1 MRFIFQ
7 RLLLLIILASFS
19 IFLNAQS
26 GYEINIKIDNYDQ
39 KECYLGYFFGDKQYL
54 KDTAQVDEEGYF
66 TFKGEEDLDA
76 GVYLIVLPPDNQFFQ
91 LLVNEGEQQFTI
103 KTDYKNLTTNV
114 EVTNS
119 EDNQLF
125 YGYLDFLAE
134 QRPVADNLRKSIE
147 EAGEDEAKKA
157 KFEEKLAMIDESVFT
172 YQDELIANYPKTL
185 TAAIVKSNKGTSLPE
200 FTGTEEEIQMKKWQF
215 SKTHYFDNI
224 DLMDER
230 MVRTPFLFQR
240 INHFITKLTAQHP
253 DSIIQSIDTVLSKMD
268 RTEDTYKYYLVHF
281 LNEYAKSKIVGFDA
295 VYVHLA
301 LNYYKKGKAHWTDE
315 DQLEKIISNGEKL
328 EPLLLGKIAP
338 NIKMQT
344 KAGEEIELHNFKSDY
359 TVLFFW
365 DPDCGHCKKAT
376 PKMLEF
382 YEKFHSQGVDIFGI
396 CTKLVEKDKDGKW
409 TTEGM
414 KECWEYT
421 EENGTN
427 LWLNTIDPYHR
438 SRYKSVY
445 DIRTTPQIYVL
456 DKNKEIILKKVG
468 AEQLSEVM
476 EQILKD
482 GKTSG

>member
-7 RLLLLIILASFS
+7 RLFLVTFLACTS
-19 IFLNAQS
+19 LVLTAQS

-54 KDTAQVDEEGYF
+54 KDTAQVDAKGFF
-66 TFKGEEDLDA
+66 TFKGEEKLDA
-76 GVYLIVLPPDNQFFQ
+76 GVYLIVLPPNNQFFQ
-91 LLVNEGEQQFTI
+91 LLVSEKEQQFTI
-103 KTDYKNLTTNV
+103 KTDHKDLTTNV
-114 EVTNS
+114 EVTDS

-125 YGYLDFLAE
+125 YGYLAFLAK
-134 QRPVADNLRKSIE
+134 QRPIADNLRKSIE
-147 EAGEDEAKKA
+147 EANDDAAKKA
-157 KFEEKLAMIDESVFT
+157 KFEEKLANIDKDVVAF
-172 YQDELIANYPKTL
+172 QDELIEQHPTTL
-185 TAAIVKSNKGTSLPE
+185 TAAVIKSNKGTTLPE

-215 SKTHYFDNI
+215 SKAHYLDNI
-224 DLMDER
+224 DLTDER
-230 MVRTPFLFQR
+230 MVRTPFLYQR
-240 INHFITKLTAQHP
+240 VDHYITKLTAQHP
-253 DSIIQSIDTVLSKMD
+253 DSIIQSIDVVLSKMEAA
-268 RTEDTYKYYLVHF
+268 EDTYKFYLVHF

-295 VYVHLA
+295 IYVHLA
-301 LNYYKKGKAHWTDE
+301 LNYYKEGKAPWTDE
-315 DQLEKIISNGEKL
+315 DQLEKIIENGKKI

-338 NIKMQT
+338 NIKMQNKGGQEIVLHDF
-344 KAGEEIELHNFKSDY
+344 KADY

-382 YEKFHSQGVDIFGI
+382 YEKFHSRGVEIFGI

-414 KECWEYT
+414 KECWDYT
-421 EENGTN
+421 EEKGTN
-427 LWLNTIDPYHR
+427 LWLNTVDPYHR

-456 DKNKEIILKKVG
+456 DKHKEIILKKVG

-476 EQILKD
+476 EQILKNR
-482 GKTSG
+482 S